1 MNTGGDDLWET
12 EKSRADKHRNGRG
25 EKMSTEKTTSPF
37 IEEYRAL
44 VAAVEAFDHRD
55 VDLTTLTDKEVDELD
70 NTRLPLYSLTRRA
83 YEERLRRIEVERQE
97 EQEEQDRRWARYGY
111 YYEEHGTKHGVGGR
125 ENEITDWDLIQVG
138 TYEEVLVRG
147 FFERDE
153 STAVDEIRKCIP
165 GITDAEIEQYRNGEN
180 PLTD

>member
-97 EQEEQDRRWARYGY
+97 EQEEQHNR
-111 YYEEHGTKHGVGGR
+111 KHGVGGK